1 MKFLNLFA
9 IAAATASAL
18 RIRKQD
24 AEHEMV
30 QAIIDELDADNSG
43 TISKQ
48 ELFDWAKEQLD
59 AACKEYDVP
68 ATQCAQY
75 WEEGKKWLGEMFDKT
90 DTSGDGEVD
99 RKELDAALKGH

>member
-30 QAIIDELDADNSG
+30 QAIIDELDADGSG
-43 TISKQ
+43 TISKK
-48 ELFDWAKEQLD
+48 ELLDWAHGELKK
-59 AACKEYDVP
+59 ACKEYGIDKQ
-68 ATQCAQY
+68 TCQGY
-75 WEEGKKWLGEMFDKT
+75 WEEGKKFLSDMFDQA